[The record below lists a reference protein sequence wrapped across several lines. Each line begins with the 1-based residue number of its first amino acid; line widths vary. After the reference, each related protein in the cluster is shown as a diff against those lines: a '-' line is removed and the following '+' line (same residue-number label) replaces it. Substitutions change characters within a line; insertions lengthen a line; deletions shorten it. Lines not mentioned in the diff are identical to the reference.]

1 VPSDVISMFPTLVW
15 RVELDDPMREAIET
29 KGLAALARMRRDLPP
44 LAPGEG
50 WQSVQTLHELEDFR
64 ELVASARHTAAGIL
78 KFLNSG
84 YEAIELTA
92 CWATVLARGAAHKI
106 HHHPNNF
113 LSGVYYLRTC
123 AGADTINFHDPR
135 SQTGIIRPPVTALSA
150 ANTDQVVLRVHNGT
164 LLAFPSWLQHSVDA
178 NASESERISIS
189 FNVMFSSF
197 SECLTRPLWQPP
209 GENHEQR

>member
-15 RVELDDPMREAIET
+15 RVELDDPVREAIEA
-29 KGLAALARMRRDLPP
+29 KGLAALARLRRALPP
-44 LAPGEG
+44 LAPREG
-50 WQSVQTLHELEDFR
+50 WQSIQTLHELEDFR
-64 ELVASARHTAAGIL
+64 ELVANAQRTVAGIL
-78 KFLNSG
+78 KFLNIG
-84 YEAIELTA
+84 YDAVELTA
-92 CWATVLARGAAHKI
+92 CWATVLARGASHHI

-135 SQTGIIRPPVTALSA
+135 SQTGIIRPPVTALTA
-150 ANTDQVVLRVHNGT
+150 ANTDQVVLRVRNGT
-164 LLAFPSWLQHSVDA
+164 LLLFPSWLQHSVDA
-178 NASESERISIS
+178 NAGESERISIS

-197 SECLTRPLWQPP
+197 SERLTRPLWQAS